1 MPKGS
6 SGQIKRPS
14 AGKEVFGA
22 SNRRASPSTRID
34 VKTGKV
40 SGKLPKRG
48 TK

>member
-1 MPKGS
+1 MPK

-22 SNRRASPSTRID
+22 SNRRAAPSTRID
-34 VKTGKV
+34 KSGKV

>member
-1 MPKGS
+1 MPKG

-40 SGKLPKRG
+40 RGKLPKRG